1 MFYNLAPYE
10 KNTTLIRG
18 QIMYVLEKIWHVEVN
33 DANGNEGYVIV
44 IPGDS
49 AEAAEKSALQILF
62 ASDVADIKVGEVKT
76 KRYFNLPCMM
86 CQSDELNDYK

>member
-1 MFYNLAPYE
+1 
-10 KNTTLIRG
+10 
-18 QIMYVLEKIWHVEVN
+18 MYVLEKIWHVEVN